1 MIAERLLKAEKE
13 KRVVYGAK
21 QVLTLLKLAGAEEVF
36 VLANS
41 AHLAEAERLAALS
54 GTKITK
60 LDVKNE
66 ELSSQLK
73 KLFDITIAA
82 VKKGK

>member
-41 AHLAEAERLAALS
+41 VHLAEAERLAALS
-54 GTKITK
+54 GIKLTK
-60 LDVKNE
+60 LDVTNE

-73 KLFDITIAA
+73 KLFGITIAA
-82 VKKGK
+82 IKKGK